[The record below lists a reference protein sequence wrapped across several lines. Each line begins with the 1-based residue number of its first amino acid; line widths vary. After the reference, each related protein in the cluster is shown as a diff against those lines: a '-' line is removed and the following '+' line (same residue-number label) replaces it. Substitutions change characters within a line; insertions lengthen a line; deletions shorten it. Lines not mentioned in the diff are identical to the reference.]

1 MRTLEKLIIYASS
14 FLSRIK
20 PLKKFY
26 IKFVGALSLG
36 INGHEF
42 SYFSDRNG
50 ENALLLRSLR
60 SLSTINEPII
70 IFDGG
75 CNRGTYTDNIL
86 KIAHSLNIENI
97 SAHLFDIDPSMIKR
111 CSDKFSGD
119 RRVHISCV
127 GLSDRKQS
135 SQARFYP
142 EDTTRNSLLGTSP
155 EPGWDSYIS
164 DVELVTGDQYAK
176 NKCIEYIHYLK
187 LDLEGYDLEALMG
200 FESMLK
206 SKSIKYIQFEYTF
219 RALERRILIKDFFEL
234 LSSYGYKFATI
245 KLNTIEVFNEYN
257 PRMENWLLGPN
268 FFSFCD
274 QE

>member
-86 KIAHSLNIENI
+86 KIA
-97 SAHLFDIDPSMIKR
+97 P
-111 CSDKFSGD
+111 
-119 RRVHISCV
+119 
-127 GLSDRKQS
+127 
-135 SQARFYP
+135 P
-142 EDTTRNSLLGTSP
+142 
-155 EPGWDSYIS
+155 
-164 DVELVTGDQYAK
+164 
-176 NKCIEYIHYLK
+176 
-187 LDLEGYDLEALMG
+187 
-200 FESMLK
+200 
-206 SKSIKYIQFEYTF
+206 
-219 RALERRILIKDFFEL
+219 
-234 LSSYGYKFATI
+234 
-245 KLNTIEVFNEYN
+245 
-257 PRMENWLLGPN
+257 
-268 FFSFCD
+268 
-274 QE
+274 